1 MAEEVE
7 TKSLPTDTD
16 PLEAN
21 TDGDSGEGGTESQND
36 SAEVTALKA
45 QLAEAQTATTKAE
58 GDKRAAEGRLRKD
71 QDVVSQITDLKA
83 EMGDQARATAATLKA
98 LVAEDTASLPAQLQT
113 IEAESAQGKAVRRFE
128 AGWNSLLDDMD
139 EIVVG
144 EDGEKLLDLDTA
156 PELTS
161 WRAKVT
167 EAHKRGD
174 LAGVAATLGELSRL
188 THKARSATF
197 DKQIADARK
206 EEQEASKA
214 KMEKAGVLDLD
225 SGPGAGGGGGGDSSY
240 VSKAD
245 KMGAAI
251 GKMKKQGKDFAV
263 SPTAQ
268 T

>member
-1 MAEEVE
+1 MAEDE
-7 TKSLPTDTD
+7 TQGTPTGD
-16 PLEAN
+16 PSPEAN
-21 TDGDSGEGGTESQND
+21 TDGDGKEGGEGTE

-71 QDVVSQITDLKA
+71 QDVVSQIADLRA
-83 EMGDQARATAATLKA
+83 EQVDSNRATTATLKA
-98 LVAEDTASLPAQLQT
+98 LAAGDTESLPAQLQT
-113 IEAESAQGKAVRRFE
+113 IEAESAQGRNIRRFE

-139 EIVVG
+139 AIVAD
-144 EDGEKLLDLDTA
+144 EDGGKLLDLDTA

-174 LAGVAATLGELSRL
+174 LASIASTLGELSRL

-197 DKQIADARK
+197 DKQLADARK
-206 EEQEASKA
+206 EEQDAAKA
-214 KMEKAGVLDLD
+214 KMEKAGVHDLD
-225 SGPGAGGGGGGDSSY
+225 AGAGAGGTGGDSKAP
-240 VSKAD
+240 VSRSD
-245 KMGAAI
+245 KMAAGI
-251 GKMKKQGKDFAV
+251 AKMKKGGKDFAYNP
-263 SPTAQ
+263 STQ